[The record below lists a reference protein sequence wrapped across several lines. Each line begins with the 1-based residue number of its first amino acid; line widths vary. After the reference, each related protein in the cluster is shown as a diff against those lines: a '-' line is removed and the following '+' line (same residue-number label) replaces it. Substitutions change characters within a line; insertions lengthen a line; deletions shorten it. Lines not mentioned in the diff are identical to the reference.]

1 MKTIFIESKFK
12 GKYKIPEMALPKR
25 IGLVS
30 TIQFEHLLEKVKER
44 LIKDHKTLIAG
55 LILGCNVDNAL
66 SIKDKV
72 DAFLYI
78 GTGKFHPLEVLEK
91 TKKDVFIL
99 DPINNTFSKLGK
111 EELIKIEKLRKG
123 KISKF
128 LSSNKIGII
137 VSTKPGQFSFENALK
152 LKKILKKESY
162 IFITNEVREERL
174 EDFSDI
180 QFWVNTAC
188 SRIEE
193 KNIIN
198 LEDLAP
204 ILKKI

>member
-1 MKTIFIESKFK
+1 MKTIFIQSKFK
-12 GKYKIPEMALPKR
+12 GRYKIPEMALPER
-25 IGLVS
+25 IGLVT
-30 TIQFEHLLEKVKER
+30 TIQFENLLERVKEN
-44 LIKDHKTLIAG
+44 LEAEHKILIAG

-91 TKKDVFIL
+91 TRKDTFVL
-99 DPINNTFSKLGK
+99 DPVNNTFLKLDK
-111 EELIKIEKLRKG
+111 EELTKIEKLKRG

-137 VSTKPGQFSFENALK
+137 VSTKPGQFSFESALK
-152 LKKILKKESY
+152 LKKIIKKEAY
-162 IFITNEVREERL
+162 IFITNEVKQEKL

-180 QFWVNTAC
+180 QFWVNTSC

-198 LEDLAP
+198 LEDLTP